1 MTRKHADNRGMGPQ
15 GTTRQWMTR
24 AGVVLTLG
32 AAALLAGC
40 ATPTDITSSRASDYK
55 ARIDRMFIV
64 YDGDMRFGDDFAAG
78 FRDELRQRLA
88 SCNIKSDFG
97 EVRALM
103 LDTSPVTRKLRAFQP
118 DVTLRVDPNGGVVTG
133 NLPLRVDFRV
143 NMFDMDRD
151 TTVWRGIFRV
161 HHVGTLYVS
170 KTERGAV
177 FAVDI
182 VNQLII
188 DGLIQN
194 CPITQLDAGNR
205 LPKRPTVTVTNTE
218 SGSEKVSAGPKPS
231 GKPAPSPYV
240 LPGVPPVATA
250 GSDAPAPTAP
260 APITPGV
267 PATSAIPS
275 QPTRAASPPAPA
287 RTGGEKPAPQPRETS
302 VRPTL
307 PALPSTSLAD
317 LPPIDAPE
325 SSPPAATRNS
335 AVAPTVARVESP
347 PPPSGNTTN
356 FRTDTRVKLDD
367 LDGLLPAK

>member
-1 MTRKHADNRGMGPQ
+1 MGPH
-15 GTTRQWMTR
+15 GTARQWMSR
-24 AGVVLTLG
+24 AGVALTLA

-40 ATPTDITSSRASDYK
+40 ATPTDITSTRATDYK
-55 ARIDRMFIV
+55 AHIDRMFVI

-78 FRDELRQRLA
+78 FRDELKQRLA

-97 EVRALM
+97 EIRALM
-103 LDTSPVTRKLRAFQP
+103 LDTSPVERKLRAFQP
-118 DVTLRVDPNGGVVTG
+118 DVTLRIDPNGGVVTG

-151 TTVWRGIFRV
+151 VTVWRGIFRV

-188 DGLIQN
+188 DGLIPN

-205 LPKRPTVTVTNTE
+205 LPKRPTVTVTPTE
-218 SGSEKVSAGPKPS
+218 SGAGKVPAAPVAS

-240 LPGVPPVATA
+240 LPGVPSAATA
-250 GSDAPAPTAP
+250 GADASARTAP
-260 APITPGV
+260 VTSGKPGL

-275 QPTRAASPPAPA
+275 QPTRAAPTPTPAPA
-287 RTGGEKPAPQPRETS
+287 RTAEEKPAPQPRETAVKS
-302 VRPTL
+302 TL

-325 SSPPAATRNS
+325 SPPPAATRNS
-335 AVAPTVARVESP
+335 AVAPTVTRVESP
-347 PPPSGNTTN
+347 PAPSGNTTN
-356 FRTDTRVKLDD
+356 LRTDTRVKLDD

>member
-1 MTRKHADNRGMGPQ
+1 MTRKHADHRGMGSQ
-15 GTTRQWMTR
+15 GTTRQWMSR
-24 AGVVLTLG
+24 AGVALTLA

-40 ATPTDITSSRASDYK
+40 ATPTDITSTRVSDYK
-55 ARIDRMFIV
+55 AHIDRMFVV

-88 SCNIKSDFG
+88 SCNVKSDFG
-97 EVRALM
+97 EIRALM
-103 LDTSPVTRKLRAFQP
+103 LDTSPVERKLRAFQP

-143 NMFDMDRD
+143 NMFDMDRNA
-151 TTVWRGIFRV
+151 TVWRGIFQV

-194 CPITQLDAGNR
+194 CPITRLDAGNR
-205 LPKRPTVTVTNTE
+205 LPKRPTVTVTPAE
-218 SGSEKVSAGPKPS
+218 SGTEKVPAAPTAS
-231 GKPAPSPYV
+231 GKPAPSPYK
-240 LPGVPPVATA
+240 LPGGPSVATA
-250 GSDAPAPTAP
+250 GSDAPV
-260 APITPGV
+260 V
-267 PATSAIPS
+267 PATTAIPS
-275 QPTRAASPPAPA
+275 QPTRAASTPAPA
-287 RTGGEKPAPQPRETS
+287 RTAGEKPAPQPRETS
-302 VRPTL
+302 VKPTL

-335 AVAPTVARVESP
+335 KVAPTVTRVESP
-347 PPPSGNTTN
+347 PAPSGSAAN

>member
-1 MTRKHADNRGMGPQ
+1 MS
-15 GTTRQWMTR
+15 R
-24 AGVVLTLG
+24 AGVALTLA

-40 ATPTDITSSRASDYK
+40 ATPTDITSTRASDYK
-55 ARIDRMFIV
+55 AHIDRMFVV

-97 EVRALM
+97 EIRALM
-103 LDTSPVTRKLRAFQP
+103 LDTSPVERKLRAFQP

-151 TTVWRGIFRV
+151 ATVWRGIFRV

-194 CPITQLDAGNR
+194 CPITRLDAGNR
-205 LPKRPTVTVTNTE
+205 LPKRPTVTVTPTE
-218 SGSEKVSAGPKPS
+218 SGTGKVPAAPAAS

-240 LPGVPPVATA
+240 LPGVPSVETA

-260 APITPGV
+260 VTPGI

-275 QPTRAASPPAPA
+275 QPTRAASTPAPA
-287 RTGGEKPAPQPRETS
+287 RTAGEKPAPQPRETS
-302 VRPTL
+302 VKPTL
-307 PALPSTSLAD
+307 PALPPTSLGD

-335 AVAPTVARVESP
+335 AVAPTVTRVESP
-347 PPPSGNTTN
+347 PAPSGSTTN

-367 LDGLLPAK
+367 LDGLLPAN

>member
-1 MTRKHADNRGMGPQ
+1 MS
-15 GTTRQWMTR
+15 R
-24 AGVVLTLG
+24 AGVALTLS

-40 ATPTDITSSRASDYK
+40 ATPTDITSTRASDYK
-55 ARIDRMFIV
+55 AHINRMFVV

-88 SCNIKSDFG
+88 SCNIESDFG
-97 EVRALM
+97 EIRALM
-103 LDTSPVTRKLRAFQP
+103 LDTSPVERKLRAFQP

-151 TTVWRGIFRV
+151 ATVWRGIFRV

-170 KTERGAV
+170 KAERGAV

-188 DGLIQN
+188 DGLIHN
-194 CPITQLDAGNR
+194 CPITRLDAGNR
-205 LPKRPTVTVTNTE
+205 LPKRPTVTVTPTE
-218 SGSEKVSAGPKPS
+218 SGVGKVPAPAAS

-240 LPGVPPVATA
+240 LPGVPSVATA

-260 APITPGV
+260 VTPGM
-267 PATSAIPS
+267 PETSAIPS
-275 QPTRAASPPAPA
+275 QPTGAASTPAPA
-287 RTGGEKPAPQPRETS
+287 RTAGEKPAPQPRETP
-302 VRPTL
+302 VKPTL

-325 SSPPAATRNS
+325 SSPPAATRNA
-335 AVAPTVARVESP
+335 AVAPPATRVESP
-347 PPPSGNTTN
+347 PAPSGGATN
-356 FRTDTRVKLDD
+356 FRTNTRVKLDD
-367 LDGLLPAK
+367 LDGLLPAN